1 MKISTV
7 KEFLDDSTFKYNR
20 DSDPIQYDED
30 INDFMSDMNKMFN
43 MTGNYAELRLYL
55 YVLRD
60 NYMNYIY
67 DRFFNF
73 YDKYKVA
80 QNFNDY
86 LDYLKEYINKSIVY
100 DRIEIVGTFLNK
112 SSNIIEYKLI
122 DGTYLPINDIKK
134 KQVDFKMEYL
144 PEKLLIKVK
153 ENYLRKYNLKQ
164 ILKNGG

>member
-20 DSDPIQYDED
+20 DLDPIQYDED
-30 INDFMSDMNKMFN
+30 INDFMSDMNMMFN
-43 MTGNYAELRLYL
+43 MTGNYEELKSYL

-100 DRIEIVGTFLNK
+100 DRIEIIGTFLNK

-164 ILKNGG
+164 ILKNGC

>member
-20 DSDPIQYDED
+20 ELDPIQYDED
-30 INDFMSDMNKMFN
+30 INEFMSDMNKMFN
-43 MTGNYAELRLYL
+43 MNGNYGELRSYL
-55 YVLRD
+55 YTLRD
-60 NYMNYIY
+60 NYMNYVY

-73 YDKYKVA
+73 YDKYTVE
-80 QNFNDY
+80 QNFRDY
-86 LDYLKEYINKSIVY
+86 LDYLQVHINNSIEY
-100 DRIEIVGTFLNK
+100 DRIEIVGTFYNK

-164 ILKNGG
+164 ILKNGC

>member
-7 KEFLDDSTFKYNR
+7 KEFLDDSNFKYNR
-20 DSDPIQYDED
+20 DLDPIQYDED

-43 MTGNYAELRLYL
+43 MTGNYGELRSYL
-55 YVLRD
+55 YTLRD
-60 NYMNYIY
+60 NYMNYVY

-73 YDKYKVA
+73 YDKYTII
-80 QNFNDY
+80 QNFRDY
-86 LDYLKEYINKSIVY
+86 LDHLQVHISNSIEY

-164 ILKNGG
+164 ILKNGC

>member
-7 KEFLDDSTFKYNR
+7 KEFLDDSTFRYNR
-20 DSDPIQYDED
+20 ELDPIQYDQD
-30 INDFMSDMNKMFN
+30 INSFMSDMNIKFN
-43 MTGNYAELRLYL
+43 MNGNYAELKSYL

-60 NYMNYIY
+60 NYMNYVY

-73 YDKYKVA
+73 YDKYKVE
-80 QNFNDY
+80 QNFRDY
-86 LDYLKEYINKSIVY
+86 LDHLQVHISNSIEY

-122 DGTYLPINDIKK
+122 DGTYLPIKDIKK

-164 ILKNGG
+164 ILKNGC